1 MKAADKNE
9 RDRDRQRV
17 IAVFLLGCVLFSY
30 PLLALFNVHTSV
42 ARVPLLYAYLFVA
55 WAGVIAL
62 IAVVSGH
69 SRR

>member
-1 MKAADKNE
+1 MTTPDENS

-42 ARVPLLYAYLFVA
+42 AGLPLLYAYLFVA